1 MRNYLFSVVLTN
13 LIMIFPMTAS
23 AQVAEAEFNGLSAWE
38 LTLGEA
44 VQTDCKIELTSQKT
58 GRIYCFSSENAK
70 ASFEKDIAGN
80 AELANAEYKKL
91 AG

>member
-1 MRNYLFSVVLTN
+1 MLGIKFKSIDEIVRRWIMRNYLFSVVLTN

-58 GRIYCFSSENAK
+58 GSIY
-70 ASFEKDIAGN
+70 
-80 AELANAEYKKL
+80 
-91 AG
+91 